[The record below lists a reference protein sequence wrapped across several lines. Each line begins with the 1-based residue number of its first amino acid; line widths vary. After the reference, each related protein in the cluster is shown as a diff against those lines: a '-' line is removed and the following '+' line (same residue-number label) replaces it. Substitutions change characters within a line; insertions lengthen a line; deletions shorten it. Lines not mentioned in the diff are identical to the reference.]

1 MAPHKPEHTDA
12 RRDLYEFEYPVSKI
26 IVAKQ
31 RCTLGNHYHKLK
43 DEEFVLVAGE
53 ASVRLSGEDWREM
66 KIMEP
71 VKVEAGR
78 AHTFELSDGAILIGF
93 CSRPYDPTD
102 DYPAPPW

>member
-1 MAPHKPEHTDA
+1 MAPNKPIHSDS
-12 RRDLYEFEYPVSKI
+12 RRDLYEFEYPHSKI
-26 IVAKQ
+26 VVAKQ

-53 ASVRLSGEDWREM
+53 AFVLLGGEDWRQM

-78 AHTFELSDGAILIGF
+78 VHTFDLARDSILIGY
-93 CSRPYDPTD
+93 STKPYDPTD
-102 DYPAPPW
+102 EYPVPA